1 MATATTNSLQET
13 THEQSTSSVAAITL
27 WEMTVYAT
35 LMATARMDFP
45 GDHS

>member
-13 THEQSTSSVAAITL
+13 THEQSTSSIAAITL

-35 LMATARMDFP
+35 LMATARMDSP

>member
-13 THEQSTSSVAAITL
+13 THGQSTSSVAAITL
-27 WEMTVYAT
+27 GSDTVYAT
-35 LMATARMDFP
+35 TMATARMDTP